1 MEKTF
6 NLDVEF
12 ASQSKDFKVIP
23 LGAWIDKTVCGCGMT
38 SVAIESNIPT
48 VIAMPTINLVRMKAA
63 QYPDKEGNYPG
74 DRCHNEVLAVYG
86 GISRISDKEIRDY
99 VSRVPLIKILVT
111 YDSLPRVK
119 FLLGEKATL
128 VVDESNMIFSLVE
141 LKPVVIDTLLKIAEE
156 FKKITSFISA
166 TPPPLESMPPWVSE
180 LDQIKINWSN
190 TIRKIPIIYENENP
204 FKFLED
210 YFIRP
215 LQVNGTLT
223 VGTRTFKKVIVFI
236 NTVKRVADIVKN
248 CGIDKK
254 ECGIICGAGAE
265 NDAMTIGINRLD
277 DYNNLPRYLFC
288 SSTGFQGIDL
298 SDPEAM
304 TIVVSS
310 TSKDWQRIDM
320 NTDLKQASSRQRNKL
335 NPNFDTYIFI
345 YDQTSLTKSTEEY
358 LNDLKKWKKTI
369 LTSIELRGI
378 AKARG
383 PEMLDVW
390 RPVEETKDYL
400 LIDKETDEM
409 SMNQTRLKWD
419 IYKITEGRTQYE
431 KGFSVRGKIGDVTI
445 GEKMKYC
452 RGTIFKDAVKY
463 FKAKNINGVMSDWGV
478 YSVRTDWT
486 VVIEM
491 YYRLY
496 KGTYEENFSRAKKRV
511 INFEDIPEQVK
522 EAVPEAFKEIKFYSR
537 ELIVA
542 ILQPIYIKFGMKTI
556 ATFRDLEL
564 YMDVKETK
572 LNGVNGVR
580 PSLRAQINH
589 ANLPANKKEYIVT
602 EKKKLA
608 A

>member
-1 MEKTF
+1 
-6 NLDVEF
+6 
-12 ASQSKDFKVIP
+12 
-23 LGAWIDKTVCGCGMT
+23 
-38 SVAIESNIPT
+38 
-48 VIAMPTINLVRMKAA
+48 
-63 QYPDKEGNYPG
+63 
-74 DRCHNEVLAVYG
+74 
-86 GISRISDKEIRDY
+86 
-99 VSRVPLIKILVT
+99 
-111 YDSLPRVK
+111 
-119 FLLGEKATL
+119 
-128 VVDESNMIFSLVE
+128 VE

-445 GEKMKYC
+445 GEKLKYC

-463 FKAKNINGVMSDWGV
+463 FKAKNINGVMSD
-478 YSVRTDWT
+478 
-486 VVIEM
+486 
-491 YYRLY
+491 
-496 KGTYEENFSRAKKRV
+496 
-511 INFEDIPEQVK
+511 
-522 EAVPEAFKEIKFYSR
+522 
-537 ELIVA
+537 
-542 ILQPIYIKFGMKTI
+542 
-556 ATFRDLEL
+556 
-564 YMDVKETK
+564 
-572 LNGVNGVR
+572 
-580 PSLRAQINH
+580 
-589 ANLPANKKEYIVT
+589 
-602 EKKKLA
+602 
-608 A
+608 